1 MESRQVGKIVDA
13 AGNQLELV
21 ASSEMDHA
29 IASGGSYLS
38 PFVTKLDNNESQG

>member
-21 ASSEMDHA
+21 SGSEMDHA
-29 IASGGSYLS
+29 IASGGFYLS